1 MLRCLAVFGFAV
13 ALSFGS
19 ALVADEPKQKEERK
33 QKADDRKQK
42 DPKPELL
49 PAPKEAAPSVITIT
63 PWAPQ
68 SGTREIWQ
76 YYHVDSRGRFVPRVL
91 YHPAGAF
98 NLRTGEPYPWTT
110 TRPTLWMPYVME

>member
-1 MLRCLAVFGFAV
+1 MLRCLTVLGFTV

-19 ALVADEPKQKEERK
+19 SLVADEPKQKQEEP
-33 QKADDRKQK
+33 KQK
-42 DPKPELL
+42 DQKPELL

-68 SGTREIWQ
+68 PGTREVWQ

-98 NLRTGEPYPWTT
+98 YLRTGEPYPWTT
-110 TRPTLWMPYVME
+110 TRPTLWMPYVIE

>member
-1 MLRCLAVFGFAV
+1 MLPRFAWITLMLRCFTVFGFAV

-19 ALVADEPKQKEERK
+19 SLVADEPKQKH
-33 QKADDRKQK
+33 Q
-42 DPKPELL
+42 KPELL

-68 SGTREIWQ
+68 PRTREVWQ
-76 YYHVDSRGRFVPRVL
+76 YYHVDSRDRFVPRVL

-98 NLRTGEPYPWTT
+98 YLRTGEPYPWTT
-110 TRPTLWMPYVME
+110 TRPTL